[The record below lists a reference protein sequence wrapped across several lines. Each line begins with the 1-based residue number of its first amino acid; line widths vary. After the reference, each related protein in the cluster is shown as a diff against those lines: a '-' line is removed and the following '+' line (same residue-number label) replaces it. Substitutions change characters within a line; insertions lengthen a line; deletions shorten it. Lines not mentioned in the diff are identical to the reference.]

1 MIVPTQ
7 KVPLFFDLDGTIAD
21 SASGIVASI
30 QHAFGECGI
39 QAPTIDWRRLIGPPL
54 PKMLEAVQPNL
65 SVDLRNELVAA
76 FRRHYAGQG
85 AFLTSTFA
93 GISDLFEHLRALRT
107 NVYVVTNKPQAAAE
121 SILHHLKL
129 SDFILRVAG
138 DDLSGTQ
145 TKPERAAKLAQEE
158 RLCGGL
164 FIGDGLDDLRAA
176 ERINAHFLLAGWGY
190 GTSTV
195 LAEHPTVPTLS
206 SPEELK
212 RLLEQ

>member
-1 MIVPTQ
+1 M
-7 KVPLFFDLDGTIAD
+7 
-21 SASGIVASI
+21 
-30 QHAFGECGI
+30 
-39 QAPTIDWRRLIGPPL
+39 
-54 PKMLEAVQPNL
+54 NL
-65 SVDLRNELVAA
+65 SRPSVDTTPGKGLSLHRLLP
-76 FRRHYAGQG
+76 
-85 AFLTSTFA
+85 AFLISLSTC
-93 GISDLFEHLRALRT
+93 ERLRT